1 MKKALPTLAVL
12 SAMSAPATA
21 DQQLSPE
28 GTPVEAQI
36 RTLVSSITT
45 AVDRGAYDLAQQ
57 AFAPQVVIDY
67 TSVWGGEP
75 AATTPADLMASWQT
89 IVPGF
94 DVTWHEL
101 GPVTIAVEGDTA
113 TAHAFVDARHWIDSD
128 IWRPVG
134 NYHWDVKR
142 LDGEWRVTRMEFE
155 MTDELGNRDL
165 VAKAMERAK

>member
-1 MKKALPTLAVL
+1 MDDDTVVVPLEEG
-12 SAMSAPATA
+12 ATA
-21 DQQLSPE
+21 AASNV
-28 GTPVEAQI
+28 GAASSC
-36 RTLVSSITT
+36 RTGRSSNVS
-45 AVDRGAYDLAQQ
+45 VLASGSS
-57 AFAPQVVIDY
+57 
-67 TSVWGGEP
+67 SVWGGEP
-75 AATTPADLMASWQT
+75 ATTTPADLMASWQT

-134 NYHWDVKR
+134 NYHWDVER

-155 MTDELGNRDL
+155 MTDELGDRDL